1 MNINLESKTTIY
13 SVELENKIVD
23 VEIYDNFVTGV
34 VDVQLWVSGKRLGEH
49 DVVDGVLVKDIKNTV
64 CDMHFGDAVK

>member
-13 SVELENKIVD
+13 SVQLENKIVD
-23 VEIYDNFVTGV
+23 VEIYDNFITGV
-34 VDVQLWVSGKRLGEH
+34 VDVQLWVSGTRLSEH

>member
-13 SVELENKIVD
+13 SVQLENKIVD

-34 VDVQLWVSGKRLGEH
+34 VDVQMWLNGKRLGEH
-49 DVVDGVLVKDIKNTV
+49 DVIDGQTGKHIKNTV
-64 CDMHFGDAVK
+64 CDAHFGDAVK